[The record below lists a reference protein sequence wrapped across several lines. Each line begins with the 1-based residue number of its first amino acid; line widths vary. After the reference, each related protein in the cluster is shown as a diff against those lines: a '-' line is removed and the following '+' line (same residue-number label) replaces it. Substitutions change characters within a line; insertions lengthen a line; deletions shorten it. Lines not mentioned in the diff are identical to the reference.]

1 MPPSPRPFLA
11 GLLAG
16 VLLLPSLRPAPLRA
30 QPHAPGRGQVEAIRT
45 IAIDERLAAAAG
57 LTVGDT
63 VRLAPTA
70 GATGDLA
77 RVAAI
82 TRRGADPSEVAR
94 NEFKVRLHLDHLQAL
109 TGSGDRVGRFAVR
122 SRGDASDE
130 PNAAPDRVA
139 AAINQAAFGFRA
151 YPASAVAVETSSTFR
166 VVNRFHRAI
175 GVITIVAS
183 AIFLLCITL
192 LKVDERRR
200 DVGALRLIGCSRA
213 TVLRAIVLEATLVA
227 LIGSLLG
234 AALGWAASAIVNW
247 YYQGLYQTPLRFTL
261 VTPGIVAFAVV
272 LSLGLGVVS
281 GLLAGRR
288 LVRTAPLE
296 LVGR

>member
-30 QPHAPGRGQVEAIRT
+30 QPHAPSRGQVEAIRT

-70 GATGDLA
+70 GAMGDLV

-200 DVGALRLIGCSRA
+200 EVGALRLLGLSR
-213 TVLRAIVLEATLVA
+213 TTIVRSVMLEAS
-227 LIGSLLG
+227 LIALLG
-234 AALGWAASAIVNW
+234 SALGAGFGAAASAIVNW
-247 YYQGLYQTPLRFTL
+247 YYQGVYATPLKFAL
-261 VTPGIVAFAVV
+261 VTPEILAIALT
-272 LSLGLGVVS
+272 LSLVLGVVS
-281 GLLAGRR
+281 GYLAAQR